1 MELKIYNTLTRKKE
15 EFQPLHEGRV
25 HIYVCGPT
33 VYSEPHIGHAKSY
46 VSFDVVVRYFRY
58 LGYIVKYVQN
68 ITDVGHLTD
77 DADEGEDKISKIA
90 QRVKLDPMEI
100 AQKYTW
106 SYFDAMDA
114 LKVTRP
120 DISPHAT
127 GHIIDQIEFI
137 KKLVEKDFA
146 YEVNGSVYFDVTKFH
161 EYGKLSGRKVEELE
175 SGARIEVNPDKRNP
189 NDFALWKKADTSHLM
204 RWPSPWGEGYP
215 GWHIECSAMSMKYL
229 GETFDIH
236 GGGLDNIFPH
246 HECEIAQSE
255 ALTGKPF
262 ARYWMHNNMV
272 TVKESKMGKSLGN
285 FITIEDAL
293 LKYSSSTIRY
303 FILSSHYRKPL
314 DFSDEALQSAEKG
327 IEKFLTTFK
336 RLNELIE
343 NSTDVKNFKV
353 PFSIND
359 FRKSFEDS
367 MNDDFNTPKA
377 IAVLF
382 DLSRVVNQYIS
393 NETEFNK
400 SFLIE
405 INKLYLDAAGDVLG
419 IIEKHD
425 EVKDLSV
432 SQEYIDELLQVAIE
446 VRKELRDQKLWELS
460 DKIRGKLKGLGFNLV
475 DQSDGSTKW
484 EFENKS

>member
-1 MELKIYNTLTRKKE
+1 MGLKIYNTLTRKKE
-15 EFQPLHEGRV
+15 EFQSLHEGRV

-90 QRVKLDPMEI
+90 QKVKLDPVEI

-127 GHIIDQIEFI
+127 GHIIEQIEFI
-137 KKLVEKDFA
+137 KKLVEKNFA
-146 YEVNGSVYFDVTKFH
+146 YEVNGSVYFNVTKFH
-161 EYGKLSGRKVEELE
+161 EYGKLSGRKVDELE

-285 FITIEDAL
+285 FITIKDAL
-293 LKYSSSTIRY
+293 LKYSASTIRY
-303 FILSSHYRKPL
+303 FVLSSHYRNPL

-327 IEKFLTTFK
+327 IEKILTTFK

-343 NSTDVKNFKV
+343 NSADVKSFKA
-353 PFSIND
+353 PFSVSEY
-359 FRKSFEDS
+359 RKSFEDS

-382 DLSRVVNQYIS
+382 DLTRAVNQYFS
-393 NETEFNK
+393 DEAEFHK
-400 SFLIE
+400 SFLTE

-419 IIEKHD
+419 IIEKYD
-425 EVKDLSV
+425 QIKDLSV

-460 DKIRGKLKGLGFNLV
+460 DKIRNKLKGLGFNLV

-484 EFENKS
+484 EFENES